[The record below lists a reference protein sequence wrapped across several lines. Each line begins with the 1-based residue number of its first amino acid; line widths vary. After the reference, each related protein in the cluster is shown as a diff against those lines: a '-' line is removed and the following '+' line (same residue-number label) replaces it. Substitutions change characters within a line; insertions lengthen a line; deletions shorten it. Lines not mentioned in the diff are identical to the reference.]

1 MRNTTNTVLA
11 QVSIPT
17 SGEAFPLSLVAG
29 HSIIFVGANGAGKT
43 RLGVKIEKSLADNSV
58 RRIAAHRSLTMS
70 DKLNAVS
77 LERALLG
84 LATGHPDPGGNR
96 HVHRWNQQPEVSL
109 LSDYDWVLQALF
121 AEQSRVS
128 IAHLQNHLANP
139 DASPPITKLSRLKTI
154 WERLL
159 PHRVLKLQELG
170 VKVIPASG
178 EEDKGYSGSQMS
190 DGERVIFYLI
200 GQSLLAPENSVLIFD
215 EPELHI
221 HKAILSRL
229 WDIIESE
236 RSDCC
241 FIYITHDLDFVIARP
256 LATKLVIRSYS
267 APDQWDIEPLPAATD
282 LPDRLVSELVGTRQP
297 VLFVEGERESMD
309 AIIYRCVY
317 SNFLVQP
324 IGSCEAVIHA
334 VASFEKNST
343 LHRIGQVKG
352 CIDADG
358 RESEVISHLASRS
371 IYVLPVSEIENIF
384 IMPSVFYQLARC
396 LHFTDEEINNIFEEL
411 TNDIISK
418 VQSDMESASVRYATR
433 QLDRTLKT
441 LAPAARTIDDLA
453 ARFATAIA
461 SIDIA
466 SVAVEYKNKLIGLIQ
481 SRDISGILAIYD
493 SKSLLTFAAQRLG
506 LKNRGELAQFAG
518 RFMAKSDANP
528 LIDAIKG
535 ELPHL

>member
-96 HVHRWNQQPEVSL
+96 HIHRWKQQPEVSL

-154 WERLL
+154 WEHLL
-159 PHRVLKLQELG
+159 PHRLLKLQELG

-178 EEDKGYSGSQMS
+178 EENKGYSGSQMS

-229 WDIIESE
+229 WDIIEAE

-241 FIYITHDLDFVIARP
+241 FIY
-256 LATKLVIRSYS
+256 
-267 APDQWDIEPLPAATD
+267 
-282 LPDRLVSELVGTRQP
+282 
-297 VLFVEGERESMD
+297 
-309 AIIYRCVY
+309 
-317 SNFLVQP
+317 
-324 IGSCEAVIHA
+324 
-334 VASFEKNST
+334 NS
-343 LHRIGQVKG
+343 
-352 CIDADG
+352 
-358 RESEVISHLASRS
+358 
-371 IYVLPVSEIENIF
+371 
-384 IMPSVFYQLARC
+384 
-396 LHFTDEEINNIFEEL
+396 
-411 TNDIISK
+411 
-418 VQSDMESASVRYATR
+418 
-433 QLDRTLKT
+433 
-441 LAPAARTIDDLA
+441 
-453 ARFATAIA
+453 
-461 SIDIA
+461 
-466 SVAVEYKNKLIGLIQ
+466 
-481 SRDISGILAIYD
+481 
-493 SKSLLTFAAQRLG
+493 
-506 LKNRGELAQFAG
+506 
-518 RFMAKSDANP
+518 
-528 LIDAIKG
+528 
-535 ELPHL
+535 